1 MKRDLINSLMLLAM
15 LLTSNAIRAYDFEA
29 GGIYY
34 NILSETDKT
43 VEVTNKDEKY
53 NTYSGEITI
62 PNTISFFEKTYNVTT
77 IGMSAF
83 QQCYSLEKITLP
95 NSITSIGDYAFS
107 YSGIMNITIPE
118 NVTNIGNYAFCKCL
132 WLESITIP
140 DKVDES

>member
-1 MKRDLINSLMLLAM
+1 MLLAM
-15 LLTSNAIRAYDFEA
+15 LLTSNAIRAYDFEVD
-29 GGIYY
+29 GIYY

-43 VEVTNKDEKY
+43 VEVTYKDEKY

-62 PNTISFFEKTYNVTT
+62 PNTISFSEKTYNVTT

-83 QQCYSLEKITLP
+83 QQCYSLEKTTLP

-107 YSGIMNITIPE
+107 YSGIMNITIP
-118 NVTNIGNYAFCKCL
+118 
-132 WLESITIP
+132 

>member
-15 LLTSNAIRAYDFEA
+15 LLTSNAIRAYDFEVD
-29 GGIYY
+29 GIYY

-43 VEVTNKDEKY
+43 VEVTYKDENY
-53 NTYSGEITI
+53 DTYSGKISI
-62 PNTISFFEKTYNVTT
+62 PNTISFSENTYKVTT

-83 QQCYSLEKITLP
+83 QRCYSLDNITLP
-95 NSITSIGDYAFS
+95 NSIISIGDYAFS
-107 YSGIMNITIPE
+107 HSSIINITIPE
-118 NVTNIGNYAFCKCL
+118 NVTNIGNYAFSYCL

>member
-1 MKRDLINSLMLLAM
+1 MKLQILRKLIPIACLLVSM
-15 LLTSNAIRAYDFEA
+15 NVLAYDFES

-43 VEVTNKDEKY
+43 VEVTYKDEKY

-62 PNTISFFEKTYNVTT
+62 PNTISFSEKTYNVTT

-118 NVTNIGNYAFCKCL
+118 NVTNIGNYAFSKCL

-140 DKVDES
+140 NKVDES